1 MGGAIAGT
9 AILKN
14 LSPSNRLKTVTLTI
28 NNRCNLTCPHCY
40 LQYEKKN
47 FLVEEPTIN
56 SIFNSDFEHL
66 AIVGKE
72 PFVNK
77 ASIALLENLAEKC
90 YLKNKS
96 VSVITNGIGLTNLNP
111 SVANYLDYIDVSFDG
126 GKDTYHLYRKG
137 SFDKIIDSIYKI
149 QSNSNVTFNA
159 LHTLS
164 TGTINN
170 IDDMMSVRRFA
181 DFKII
186 MFSPYLNTLHDGKN
200 DVSIV
205 QLEEILKRLSQSTGF
220 VEAKESLLLMDTY
233 HTEQE
238 GVSTETLK
246 ELISFYQLDSKI
258 ILIEKDPLN
267 YGIIR
272 VTYDDYV
279 LSPYESIHPK
289 HYNKSPHL
297 ASETNLNQVFE
308 VMQNNFSKN
317 ESCK

>member
-1 MGGAIAGT
+1 MAGAIAGT

-14 LSPSNRLKTVTLTI
+14 LSPSNRLRTITLTI
-28 NNRCNLTCPHCY
+28 NNSCNLTCPHCY
-40 LQYEKKN
+40 LQYEKKS
-47 FLVEEPTIN
+47 FLVEEPTIS

-77 ASIALLENLAEKC
+77 ASIALLENLVEQC
-90 YLKNKS
+90 YLKNKT
-96 VSVITNGIGLTNLNP
+96 VSVITNGVGLRNLDT

-137 SFDKIIDSIYKI
+137 SFDKVIDSIHRI
-149 QSNSNVTFNA
+149 QSSSNVTFNA

-170 IDDMMSVRRFA
+170 IDDMMSVKRYA

-200 DVSIV
+200 NVSIV
-205 QLEEILKRLSQSTGF
+205 QLEEILKKLSQSISF
-220 VEAKESLLLMDTY
+220 MEAKESLLLVDTY

-238 GVSTETLK
+238 GVSNETLK
-246 ELISFYQLDSKI
+246 ELISFYSLNSKI
-258 ILIEKDPLN
+258 KLIEKDPLN

-279 LSPYESIHPK
+279 LTPYESIHPK
-289 HYNKSPHL
+289 NYNQSPYL
-297 ASETNLNQVFE
+297 ASTANLNQVFE
-308 VMQNNFSKN
+308 VMQNTFA
-317 ESCK
+317 